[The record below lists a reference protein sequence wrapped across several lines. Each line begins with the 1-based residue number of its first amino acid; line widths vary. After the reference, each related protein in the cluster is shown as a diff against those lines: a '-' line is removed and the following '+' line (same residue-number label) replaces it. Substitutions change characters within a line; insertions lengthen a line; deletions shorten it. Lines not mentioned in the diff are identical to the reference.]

1 MRATNDGALI
11 QDFLGSAHIFASAVN
26 DVVEKQLLKEV
37 SRDLTP
43 SQFKLLQM
51 VALTDAQTI
60 SDVALFLRVSSAAA
74 SKAVDKLVRR
84 HLLRREEGHP
94 DRREIRL
101 SLTGASRKLL
111 GAHQGLRH
119 RRLTKIFRQFPA
131 AELRRTAELL
141 ARLSADL
148 VDHGEKPDEVCLQC
162 GIYFR
167 ERCLVRQ
174 LVDRNCFYLRHK
186 ASRARAATGRA

>member
-1 MRATNDGALI
+1 MRAEKDGALI
-11 QDFLGSAHIFASAVN
+11 QDFLGSAQIFASAVS
-26 DVVEKQLLKEV
+26 DVVEKQLLREI

-43 SQFKLLQM
+43 SQFRLLQM

-84 HLLRREEGHP
+84 NLLRREEGHP

-101 SLTGASRKLL
+101 SLTGVSRKLL
-111 GAHQGLRH
+111 DVHKDLRL
-119 RRLTKIFRQFPA
+119 RRLSKIFRQFPP
-131 AELRRTAELL
+131 EQLRRTAELL

-148 VDHGEKPDEVCLQC
+148 VDHSSKSDEVCLQC

-174 LVDRNCFYLRHK
+174 LVDRNCFYLRNK
-186 ASRARAATGRA
+186 ARRARAATGRS